1 MSKKWLALALK
12 FLVSGFLIWFLLSN
26 IDLGQAMARAAEAD
40 PKMLLAAVLVILVQ
54 VGVGGAR
61 WGVVMNAIGAPL
73 GFIRSAQLF
82 YIGVFFSQTLP
93 SSVGGDGV
101 RIYKVYSQGLGLRSA
116 FNGVILERVVTVVAL
131 VILVGVTLPWF
142 LPRLDETA
150 RAMAGPGLG
159 IVALGAAAGLWLL
172 MMLDRL
178 PETLR
183 RWWLVRG
190 LGNLGVDARR
200 VFLHLDHLAPALA
213 WGLVTHVNISFCVF
227 LLGLGLGLEITLI
240 DCLVLVPTV
249 LLIMTLPISIAGW
262 GVRETAMVG
271 LFGLIG
277 VPGEGALVL
286 SVLFGLVGI
295 AAALP
300 GGAVWLA
307 SRDRGETMNYRT
319 PDIENGDGEPARSG
333 AGEQDQTQ
341 Q

>member
-26 IDLGQAMARAAEAD
+26 IDLGSAMARAAEAD
-40 PKMLLAAVLVILVQ
+40 PKMLLAAMLVLLVQ
-54 VGVGGAR
+54 IGIGGAR

-73 GFIRSAQLF
+73 GFVRSTQLF
-82 YIGVFFSQTLP
+82 YIGVFFNQTLP

-101 RIYKVYSQGLGLRSA
+101 RIYKVYKHGVGLRSA
-116 FNGVILERVVTVVAL
+116 FNGVILERVATVVAL
-131 VILVGVTLPWF
+131 VLLVGVTLPWF

-150 RAMAGPGLG
+150 RAMAGPGFG
-159 IVALGAAAGLWLL
+159 VIALGAAAGLWLL
-172 MMLDRL
+172 MRMERL

-183 RWWLVRG
+183 RWRLVRG

-200 VFLHLDHLAPALA
+200 VFLHLGHLLPVLA
-213 WGLVTHVNISFCVF
+213 WGLVTHINISFSVF
-227 LLGLGLGLEITLI
+227 ILGLGLGLEITLI

-295 AAALP
+295 ATALP

-307 SRDRGETMNYRT
+307 SRDRGETMEYQT
-319 PDIENGDGEPARSG
+319 PDIENGNGATARSG
-333 AGEQDQTQ
+333 AGEQDQTRQ
-341 Q
+341 

>member
-1 MSKKWLALALK
+1 MSKKWLALTLK

-26 IDLGQAMARAAEAD
+26 IDLGQAMTRAAQAD
-40 PKMLLAAVLVILVQ
+40 PKMLLAAMLVLGVQ
-54 VGVGGAR
+54 IGVGGAR

-73 GFIRSAQLF
+73 GFVRSAQLF
-82 YIGVFFSQTLP
+82 YIGVFFNQTLP

-101 RIYKVYSQGLGLRSA
+101 RIYKVYKQGVGLRSA
-116 FNGVILERVVTVVAL
+116 FNGVILERVATVVAL
-131 VILVGVTLPWF
+131 VVLVGVTLPWF

-159 IVALGAAAGLWLL
+159 VVALGAAAGLWLL
-172 MMLDRL
+172 MRMERL

-183 RWWLVRG
+183 RWRLVRG

-200 VFLHLDHLAPALA
+200 VFLHLRYLVPVLA
-213 WGLVTHVNISFCVF
+213 WGLLTHINISFCVF

-295 AAALP
+295 AVALP

-307 SRDRGETMNYRT
+307 SRDRGETMEYQT
-319 PDIENGDGEPARSG
+319 PDIKNGG
-333 AGEQDQTQ
+333 GEQSPSGQ
-341 Q
+341 

>member
-1 MSKKWLALALK
+1 MSKKWLALTLK
-12 FLVSGFLIWFLLSN
+12 FLVSGFLIWFLFSN
-26 IDLGQAMARAAEAD
+26 IDLGQAMARAAQAD
-40 PKMLLAAVLVILVQ
+40 PKMLLAAVLVLFVQ
-54 VGVGGAR
+54 IGVGGAR

-73 GFIRSAQLF
+73 GFVRSAQLF
-82 YIGVFFSQTLP
+82 YIGAFFNQTLP
-93 SSVGGDGV
+93 SSVGGDAV
-101 RIYKVYSQGLGLRSA
+101 RVYKVYRQGLGLRSA
-116 FNGVILERVVTVVAL
+116 FDGVILERVVTVVAL
-131 VILVGVTLPWF
+131 VALVGVTLPWF

-150 RAMAGPGLG
+150 RSMAGPGFG
-159 IVALGAAAGLWLL
+159 VVALGAAAGLWLL
-172 MMLDRL
+172 MTLDRL

-183 RWWLVRG
+183 RWRLVRG

-200 VFLHLDHLAPALA
+200 VFLRLRHLIPVLA

-240 DCLVLVPTV
+240 DSMVLVPTV

-295 AAALP
+295 AVALP
-300 GGAVWLA
+300 GGALWLA
-307 SRDRGETMNYRT
+307 SRDRGETMEYQT
-319 PDIENGDGEPARSG
+319 PDIENGNGATARSG
-333 AGEQDQTQ
+333 GGEQDQTRQ
-341 Q
+341 

>member
-26 IDLGQAMARAAEAD
+26 IDLGQAMARAAQAD
-40 PKMLLAAVLVILVQ
+40 PKMLLAAILVLGVQ
-54 VGVGGAR
+54 IGVGGAR

-73 GFIRSAQLF
+73 GWIGSTKLF
-82 YIGVFFSQTLP
+82 YIGVFFNQTLP
-93 SSVGGDGV
+93 SSVGGDAV
-101 RIYKVYSQGLGLRSA
+101 RVYKVYRQGMGLRSA
-116 FNGVILERVVTVVAL
+116 FNGVILERVATVVAL
-131 VILVGVTLPWF
+131 VILVGITLPWF

-159 IVALGAAAGLWLL
+159 ILALGAAAGLWFL
-172 MMLDRL
+172 MRLDWL

-183 RWWLVRG
+183 RWRLVRG
-190 LGNLGVDARR
+190 LGNLGVDARH
-200 VFLHLDHLAPALA
+200 VFLRVRHMAPVMAL
-213 WGLVTHVNISFCVF
+213 GLLTHVNISFCVF
-227 LLGLGLGLEITLI
+227 ILGLGLGLEITLI
-240 DCLVLVPTV
+240 DCLVLVPMV
-249 LLIMTLPISIAGW
+249 LLVTTLPISIAGW

-295 AAALP
+295 AVALP

-307 SRDRGETMNYRT
+307 SRDRGETMEYQT
-319 PDIENGDGEPARSG
+319 PDIEDGNGAIARSG
-333 AGEQDQTQ
+333 GGEQDQTRQ
-341 Q
+341 